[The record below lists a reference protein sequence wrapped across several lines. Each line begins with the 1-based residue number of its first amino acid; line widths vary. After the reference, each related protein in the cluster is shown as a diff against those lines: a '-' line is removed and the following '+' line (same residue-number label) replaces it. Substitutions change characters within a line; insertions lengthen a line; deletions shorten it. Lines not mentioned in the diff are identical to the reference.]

1 MDAERWRAVR
11 KLLDGALDREGE
23 ERAAFLDTI
32 EDAGL
37 RADVVRL
44 LGKHEETTPL
54 DRPVVDL
61 VMPAMANDSGV
72 RDWDREQIGRRI
84 GAFELDELLGSG
96 GMGTV
101 YLAHRVDGRFEQ
113 KVAIK
118 LVLTAHAGLRD
129 RFRKEQ
135 EILAGLRHPNI
146 AQLIDGGEADDGTPY
161 LAMEYV
167 DGVSIT
173 DYCRDHLPDVEGR
186 LRLMLRV
193 AGALAH
199 AHRNLVIHR
208 DIKPSNI
215 IVSHD
220 GHPKLLDF
228 GIAKLV
234 GEERFRPVTAQRI
247 GPMTP
252 QYAAPEQFRGQPITV
267 ATDIYQFGVLLFRI
281 ITGRLPYDANPDDA
295 HAWGRAVVED
305 DPVTLGRAL
314 AQVRRGQDA
323 PTTRDAVRT
332 LGRELDRD
340 LDAIVRTALAKETN
354 ARYGSID
361 AFVADLGAFLDGRP
375 VQARHGGT
383 LYHAT
388 RFIRRHR
395 IAVAV
400 ATLTVT
406 GLLGLS
412 VYALQQ
418 SRQARVES
426 ERARAAVA
434 FVHEVFRAA
443 DPANGRGGA
452 RSAVDVLESAARQI
466 EPTLK
471 QQPDLRGPIAV
482 VMAGAFFNLGD
493 MRRAQELIDAAIK
506 DLRDTTGTAS
516 LALAAALDK
525 GAAIAQRNGRLDLSI
540 ARLEEAE
547 RLARGDSLDA
557 IRIRDGLNNTRW
569 NTLRDAGQGAEAL
582 VVAQASL
589 GDAEA
594 APDTERDAL
603 RHRALH
609 RVGVSMKD
617 VGRFEASES
626 AFRESLR
633 LARALYGDDDYR
645 TLRSRQS
652 MGWMLIGRGE
662 PARALSELEPVGE
675 RFRELFGERSQ
686 DYGTN
691 LYNRALAY
699 RALGQ
704 NQRAYDSF
712 RAAADAYAAS
722 ASAGAAQIGWAL
734 WNASGILS
742 EQGDHAGARRL
753 LDEIEDNWRDSIAED
768 ARVRGAFYA
777 SITENRLALRELA
790 EAEKYAD
797 RAHSLLLRLD
807 GESAEVAQALVLTA
821 RVAAARR
828 DAPRALSRYREA
840 IAMIERIAPARLDLL
855 ELWRE
860 QVQILSTT
868 APAT

>member
-23 ERAAFLDTI
+23 ERAAFIDGI
-32 EDAGL
+32 ADSGL

-61 VMPAMANDSGV
+61 VAPAMAGDTQA

-84 GAFELDELLGSG
+84 GAFVLDALLGSG

-146 AQLIDGGEADDGTPY
+146 AQLIDGGEAEDGTPY

-167 DGVSIT
+167 EGVSIT

-215 IVSHD
+215 IVTRD

-234 GEERFRPVTAQRI
+234 GEERFRPVTAQRV

-267 ATDIYQFGVLLFRI
+267 ATDIYQFGVLLYRI

-295 HAWGRAVVED
+295 HAWGRAVVEH

-323 PTTRDAVRT
+323 PTTREAVRT

-361 AFVADLGAFLDGRP
+361 AFVADLEAFLDGRP

-383 LYHAT
+383 LYHAS
-388 RFIRRHR
+388 RFVRRHR
-395 IAVAV
+395 IGVA
-400 ATLTVT
+400 AAALAAI

-412 VYALQQ
+412 LYALQQ
-418 SRQARVES
+418 SREAQAES
-426 ERARAAVA
+426 ARARAAVA
-434 FVHEVFRAA
+434 FVHEIFRAA

-452 RSAVDVLESAARQI
+452 RSASDVLEAAARQI

-471 QQPDLRGPIAV
+471 QQPELRGAIAA
-482 VMAGAFFNLGD
+482 VMAGAFFNMGD
-493 MRRAQELIDAAIK
+493 VRRAQDLIEAAIH
-506 DLRDTTGTAS
+506 DLRDTPATPR
-516 LALAAALDK
+516 LELAAALER
-525 GAAIAQRNGRLDLSI
+525 GAAIAQRNGHLQQSEDWWRAAD
-540 ARLEEAE
+540 A
-547 RLARGDSLDA
+547 LAHGDEPVALH
-557 IRIRDGLNNTRW
+557 IRDGLASTRW
-569 NTLRDAGQGAEAL
+569 NTVRDGGNPKAALAVAEAAL
-582 VVAQASL
+582 AN
-589 GDAEA
+589 AEA
-594 APDTERDAL
+594 APAADRDPL
-603 RHRALH
+603 RQRALN
-609 RVGVSMKD
+609 RVGVSLKD
-617 VGRFEASES
+617 AGRYDESEA

-633 LARALYGDDDYR
+633 LARALYGDGDYR
-645 TLRSRQS
+645 TLRARQS

-662 PARALSELEPVGE
+662 PARALAELEPVGE

-686 DYGTN
+686 DYGNN

-704 NQRAYDSF
+704 GDRAYDSF
-712 RAAADAYAAS
+712 RAAAEAYAAS
-722 ASAGAAQIGWAL
+722 ASSGAAQIGWAL
-734 WNASGILS
+734 WNAAAILS
-742 EQGDHAGARRL
+742 ERGDHVAARRL
-753 LDEIEDNWRDSIAED
+753 LDEIEDNWRDSIAEG

-777 SITENRLALRELA
+777 GVARNRLALGDLA
-790 EAEKYAD
+790 EAERYAD
-797 RAHSLLLRLD
+797 RAHSLLVSLD
-807 GESAEVAQALVLTA
+807 GESVDVAEALALTAEVALA
-821 RVAAARR
+821 RA
-828 DAPRALSRYREA
+828 DTPRALARYREA
-840 IAMIERIAPARLDLL
+840 LSMLERIAPDRSDLREVWRAATGHTPAR
-855 ELWRE
+855 
-860 QVQILSTT
+860 
-868 APAT
+868 

>member
-23 ERAAFLDTI
+23 ERAAFLDGI
-32 EDAGL
+32 ADPGL

-61 VMPAMANDSGV
+61 VAPAMASETQA

-84 GAFELDELLGSG
+84 GAFVLDDLLGSG

-146 AQLIDGGEADDGTPY
+146 AQLIDGGEAEDGTPY

-167 DGVSIT
+167 EGVSIT

-215 IVSHD
+215 IVTRD

-234 GEERFRPVTAQRI
+234 GEERFRPVTAQRV

-267 ATDIYQFGVLLFRI
+267 ATDIYQFGVLLYRV

-295 HAWGRAVVED
+295 HAWGRAVVEHE
-305 DPVTLGRAL
+305 PVTLGRAL

-323 PTTRDAVRT
+323 PTTREAVRT

-361 AFVADLGAFLDGRP
+361 AFVADLEAFLDGRP
-375 VQARHGGT
+375 VQARHGGS
-383 LYHAT
+383 LYHAS
-388 RFIRRHR
+388 RFVRRHR
-395 IAVAV
+395 VGVA
-400 ATLTVT
+400 AAALTAF
-406 GLLGLS
+406 GLIGLS
-412 VYALQQ
+412 LYALQQ
-418 SRQARVES
+418 SRQAHAES

-434 FVHEVFRAA
+434 FVHEIFRAA

-452 RSAVDVLESAARQI
+452 RSATDVLEAAARQI

-471 QQPDLRGPIAV
+471 QQPELRGPIAA
-482 VMAGAFFNLGD
+482 VMAGAFFNMGEL
-493 MRRAQELIDAAIK
+493 RRAQDLIEAAIG
-506 DLRDTTGTAS
+506 DLRDTPGTPR
-516 LALAAALDK
+516 LELAAALER
-525 GAAIAQRNGRLDLSI
+525 GAAIAQRNGHLQQSEDWWR
-540 ARLEEAE
+540 EADA
-547 RLARGDSLDA
+547 LARGNEPAALH
-557 IRIRDGLNNTRW
+557 IRDGLANTRW
-569 NTLRDAGQGAEAL
+569 NTVRDGGDPKAALAVAEAAL
-582 VVAQASL
+582 AN
-589 GDAEA
+589 AEA
-594 APDTERDAL
+594 APADDRDRL
-603 RHRALH
+603 RNRALN
-609 RVGVSMKD
+609 RVGVSLKD
-617 VGRFEASES
+617 VGRYDEAEA

-633 LARALYGDDDYR
+633 LARALYGDGDYR
-645 TLRSRQS
+645 TLRARQS

-662 PARALSELEPVGE
+662 PARALAELEPVGE

-686 DYGTN
+686 DYGNN

-704 NQRAYDSF
+704 ADRAYDSF
-712 RAAADAYAAS
+712 RAAAEAYAAS
-722 ASAGAAQIGWAL
+722 ASSGAAQIGWAL
-734 WNASGILS
+734 WNASSILS
-742 EQGDHAGARRL
+742 ERGDHAAARRL
-753 LDEIEDNWRDSIAED
+753 LDEIEDNWRESIAED
-768 ARVRGAFYA
+768 ARVRGDFYA
-777 SITENRLALRELA
+777 SVTRNRLALGDLA
-790 EAEKYAD
+790 EAERYAD
-797 RAHSLLLRLD
+797 RAHSLLVSLD
-807 GESAEVAQALVLTA
+807 GESVDVANALALTAEVAQARA
-821 RVAAARR
+821 
-828 DAPRALSRYREA
+828 DAPRALARYREA
-840 IAMIERIAPARLDLL
+840 AAMVERLAPARGDLL
-855 ELWRE
+855 QAWQAR
-860 QVQILSTT
+860 IATLSPTT
-868 APAT
+868 TSR

>member
-11 KLLDGALDREGE
+11 KLLDGALDCEGD

-32 EDAGL
+32 ADEGL

-61 VMPAMANDSGV
+61 VAPAMANDSRV

-84 GAFELDELLGSG
+84 GAFVLDELLGSG

-146 AQLIDGGEADDGTPY
+146 AQLIDGGEADDGTPF

-167 DGVSIT
+167 EGVSIT
-173 DYCRDHLPDVEGR
+173 DFCRDHLPDVEGR

-193 AGALAH
+193 AGALSH

-208 DIKPSNI
+208 DIEPSNI
-215 IVSHD
+215 IVTRD

-267 ATDIYQFGVLLFRI
+267 ATDIYQFGVLLYRI

-295 HAWGRAVVED
+295 HAWGRAVVEH

-314 AQVRRGQDA
+314 TQVRRGNDA

-361 AFVADLGAFLDGRP
+361 AFVADLEAFLDGRP
-375 VQARHGGT
+375 VQARHGGS
-383 LYHAT
+383 LYHAS
-388 RFIRRHR
+388 RFVRRHR
-395 IAVAV
+395 FGVAAATITAV
-400 ATLTVT
+400 
-406 GLLGLS
+406 GLIGLS
-412 VYALQQ
+412 LYALQQ
-418 SRQARVES
+418 SRQAHAES

-434 FVHEVFRAA
+434 FVHEIFRAA

-452 RSAVDVLESAARQI
+452 HSATDVLEAAASQI

-471 QQPDLRGPIAV
+471 QQPELRGPIAA
-482 VMAGAFFNLGD
+482 VMAGAFFNMGD
-493 MRRAQELIDAAIK
+493 MRRAQDLIDAAIR
-506 DLRDTTGTAS
+506 DLRDTGATPP
-516 LALAAALDK
+516 LELAAALER
-525 GAAIAQRNGRLDLSI
+525 GAAIAQRNGRLHPSELWWK
-540 ARLEEAE
+540 EADA
-547 RLARGDSLDA
+547 LARGNDPVA
-557 IRIRDGLNNTRW
+557 VRIRDGLANTRW
-569 NTLRDAGQGAEAL
+569 NTLRDNGDEAGAL
-582 VVAQASL
+582 VVAQQSL
-589 GDAEA
+589 ENAEA
-594 APDTERDAL
+594 APEAERDRL
-603 RHRALH
+603 RNRALN
-609 RVGVSMKD
+609 RVGVSLKD
-617 VGRFEASES
+617 VGRYDESET

-633 LARALYGDDDYR
+633 LARQLYGDDDYR
-645 TLRSRQS
+645 TLRARQS
-652 MGWMLIGRGE
+652 MGWMYIGRGE
-662 PARALSELEPVGE
+662 PARALAELEPVGE

-686 DYGTN
+686 DYGNN

-704 NQRAYDSF
+704 MDRAYDSF
-712 RAAADAYAAS
+712 RAAAEAYAAS
-722 ASAGAAQIGWAL
+722 AASGASQIGWAL
-734 WNASGILS
+734 WNASRILS
-742 EQGDHAGARRL
+742 ERGEHKAARRL

-768 ARVRGAFYA
+768 ARVRGPFY
-777 SITENRLALRELA
+777 SSVTENRLALGDLA
-790 EAEKYAD
+790 EAERYAD
-797 RAHSLLLRLD
+797 RAHSLLVRLD
-807 GESAEVAQALVLTA
+807 GESVDVAIALALTA
-821 RVAAARR
+821 KVANARN
-828 DAPRALSRYREA
+828 DVPRALARYREA
-840 IAMIERIAPARLDLL
+840 LAMIERVAPERSALRGAWQQEVDRLAA
-855 ELWRE
+855 E
-860 QVQILSTT
+860 
-868 APAT
+868 PASA

>member
-23 ERAAFLDTI
+23 ERAAFLDGI
-32 EDAGL
+32 ADAGL

-61 VMPAMANDSGV
+61 VAPAMANESQG

-146 AQLIDGGEADDGTPY
+146 AQLIDGGEAEDGTPY

-167 DGVSIT
+167 EGVSIT

-215 IVSHD
+215 VVTRD

-234 GEERFRPVTAQRI
+234 GEERFRQVTAQRI

-267 ATDIYQFGVLLFRI
+267 ATDIYQFGVLLYRI

-295 HAWGRAVVED
+295 HAWGRAVVEH

-323 PTTRDAVRT
+323 PTTREAVRT

-361 AFVADLGAFLDGRP
+361 AFVADLEAFLDGRP

-383 LYHAT
+383 LYHAS
-388 RFIRRHR
+388 RFVRRHR
-395 IAVAV
+395 IGVA
-400 ATLTVT
+400 AAALAAI

-412 VYALQQ
+412 LYALQQ
-418 SRQARVES
+418 SRQAQAES
-426 ERARAAVA
+426 ARARAAVA
-434 FVHEVFRAA
+434 FVHEIFRAA
-443 DPANGRGGA
+443 DPANGRGGV
-452 RSAVDVLESAARQI
+452 RSATDVLEAAARQI

-471 QQPDLRGPIAV
+471 QQPELRGPIAA
-482 VMAGAFFNLGD
+482 VMAGAFFNMGD
-493 MRRAQELIDAAIK
+493 VRRAQDLIEAAIR
-506 DLRDTTGTAS
+506 DLRDTPGTPR
-516 LALAAALDK
+516 LELAAALER
-525 GAAIAQRNGRLDLSI
+525 GAAIAQRNGQLQQSENWWHD
-540 ARLEEAE
+540 AE
-547 RLARGDSLDA
+547 KLAHGDDPAALHL
-557 IRIRDGLNNTRW
+557 RDGLANTRW
-569 NTLRDAGQGAEAL
+569 NTVRDGGDQKVALAVAEAAL
-582 VVAQASL
+582 AN
-589 GDAEA
+589 AEA
-594 APDTERDAL
+594 APAEDRDRL
-603 RHRALH
+603 RQRALN
-609 RVGVSMKD
+609 RVGVSLKD
-617 VGRFEASES
+617 AGRYDESEA

-633 LARALYGDDDYR
+633 LARALYGDGDYR
-645 TLRSRQS
+645 TLRARQS

-662 PARALSELEPVGE
+662 PARALAELEPVGE

-686 DYGTN
+686 DYGNN

-704 NQRAYDSF
+704 TDRAYDSF
-712 RAAADAYAAS
+712 RAAAEAYAAS
-722 ASAGAAQIGWAL
+722 ASSGAAQIGWAL

-742 EQGDHAGARRL
+742 ERGDHVAARRL
-753 LDEIEDNWRDSIAED
+753 LDEIEDNWRDSIAEG

-777 SITENRLALRELA
+777 SVARNRIALGDLA
-790 EAEKYAD
+790 EAERYAD
-797 RAHSLLLRLD
+797 RAHSLLVSLD
-807 GESAEVAQALVLTA
+807 GESVDVAEALALTAEVALA
-821 RVAAARR
+821 RA
-828 DAPRALSRYREA
+828 DTPRALARYREA
-840 IAMIERIAPARLDLL
+840 MSMLERIAPDRTDLRDAWRAAADNASAR
-855 ELWRE
+855 
-860 QVQILSTT
+860 
-868 APAT
+868 

>member
-11 KLLDGALDREGE
+11 KLLDGALDREGV
-23 ERAAFLDTI
+23 ERVAFV
-32 EDAGL
+32 EDIADPGL

-44 LGKHEETTPL
+44 LGKHEITTPL

-61 VMPAMANDSGV
+61 VAPAMANDV
-72 RDWDREQIGRRI
+72 RERDWDREQVGRRI
-84 GAFELDELLGSG
+84 GAFVLDDLLGSG

-146 AQLIDGGEADDGTPY
+146 AQLIDGGEADDGTPF

-167 DGVSIT
+167 EGVSIT

-215 IVSHD
+215 IVTRD

-228 GIAKLV
+228 GIAKLI

-267 ATDIYQFGVLLFRI
+267 ATDIYQFGVLLYRI
-281 ITGRLPYDANPDDA
+281 ITGRLPYDANPEDA
-295 HAWGRAVVED
+295 HAWGRAVVET

-314 AQVRRGQDA
+314 ARRGGDA

-354 ARYGSID
+354 ARYSSID
-361 AFVADLGAFLDGRP
+361 AFVADLEAFLDGRP

-388 RFIRRHR
+388 RFMRRHR
-395 IAVAV
+395 IAIA
-400 ATLTVT
+400 AAGLTVF

-412 VYALQQ
+412 AYALQQ
-418 SRQARVES
+418 ARQARVES

-452 RSAVDVLESAARQI
+452 RSATDILEAAAAQI

-471 QQPDLRGPIAV
+471 RQPELRGPIAV
-482 VMAGAFFNLGD
+482 VMSGAFFNMGDARRAMTLIERAIED
-493 MRRAQELIDAAIK
+493 MREFDDTPPLEL
-506 DLRDTTGTAS
+506 T
-516 LALAAALDK
+516 AALEL
-525 GAAIAQRNGRLDLSI
+525 GAAVAQRNGRLEQAIAWLDEADRIDLPVGPTT
-540 ARLEEAE
+540 R
-547 RLARGDSLDA
+547 
-557 IRIRDGLNNTRW
+557 RIRDGQANTRY
-569 NTLRDAGQGAEAL
+569 NIARDGGDPAAALR
-582 VVAQASL
+582 V
-589 GDAEA
+589 AEA
-594 APDTERDAL
+594 ALRATEAATGEERERL
-603 RHRALH
+603 RSRALH
-609 RVGVSMKD
+609 RVGVSLRDMD
-617 VGRFEASES
+617 RFDESEATL
-626 AFRESLR
+626 REAIDLCQKQF
-633 LARALYGDDDYR
+633 GDNDFR
-645 TLRSRQS
+645 TLRARQS
-652 MGWMLIGRGE
+652 LGWMFIGRGQ
-662 PARALSELEPVGE
+662 PARALGELEPVGE
-675 RFRELFGERSQ
+675 RLRELFGERSQ
-686 DYGTN
+686 DYGAN
-691 LYNRALAY
+691 LHNRGLAY

-704 NQRAYDSF
+704 LDRAYDSF
-712 RAAADAYAAS
+712 RASAQAYS
-722 ASAGAAQIGWAL
+722 ASSAAGAAQIGWAL
-734 WNASGILS
+734 WNAASVRS
-742 EQGDHAGARRL
+742 EQGQHAAAREIY
-753 LDEIEDNWRDSIAED
+753 DDIEDNWRNSIAED
-768 ARVRGAFYA
+768 ARARALLYMA
-777 SITENRLALRELA
+777 ITENRIALGA
-790 EAEKYAD
+790 FGEAESYAD
-797 RAHSLLLRLD
+797 RAYTTLRRSD
-807 GESAEVAQALVLTA
+807 GESIDSTKALGLLGDVAVA
-821 RVAAARR
+821 RQ
-828 DAPRALSRYREA
+828 DAPRAVARYEEALAMLGRVAPDQTELRDQWQRRMASLS
-840 IAMIERIAPARLDLL
+840 PH
-855 ELWRE
+855 
-860 QVQILSTT
+860 
-868 APAT
+868 

>member
-61 VMPAMANDSGV
+61 VAPAMANDSRV

-84 GAFELDELLGSG
+84 GAFMLDELLGSG

-215 IVSHD
+215 IVTHD

-267 ATDIYQFGVLLFRI
+267 ATDIYQFGVLLYRI

-295 HAWGRAVVED
+295 HAWGRAVVEH

-314 AQVRRGQDA
+314 AQVRRGHDA

-375 VQARHGGT
+375 VQARHGGS
-383 LYHAT
+383 LYHAS

-395 IAVAV
+395 VAV
-400 ATLTVT
+400 AAATLTIC
-406 GLLGLS
+406 GLVGLS
-412 VYALQQ
+412 IYALQQ
-418 SRQARVES
+418 ARQAHTES

-434 FVHEVFRAA
+434 FVHEIFRAA

-452 RSAVDVLESAARQI
+452 HSATDVLEAAARQI

-471 QQPDLRGPIAV
+471 EQPELRGPIAI
-482 VMAGAFFNLGD
+482 VMAGAFFNMGD
-493 MRRAQELIDAAIK
+493 MRRAQDLVDAAIR
-506 DLRDTTGTAS
+506 DLRATPGTPP
-516 LALAAALDK
+516 LDLAAALEK
-525 GAAIAQRNGRLDLSI
+525 GAAIAQRNGHLQQSETWWR
-540 ARLEEAE
+540 EAE
-547 RLARGDSLDA
+547 ALARDDGLAA
-557 IRIRDGLNNTRW
+557 IRIRDGLANTRW
-569 NTLRDAGQGAEAL
+569 NTLRDNGDVQGALATAE
-582 VVAQASL
+582 QSL
-589 GDAEA
+589 ANAEA
-594 APDTERDAL
+594 APAEERDRL
-603 RHRALH
+603 RNRALN
-609 RVGVSMKD
+609 RVGVSLKD
-617 VGRFEASES
+617 VGRFDESEA

-633 LARALYGDDDYR
+633 LARLLYGDDDYR
-645 TLRSRQS
+645 TLRARQS

-662 PARALSELEPVGE
+662 PARALAELEPVGE

-686 DYGTN
+686 DFGNN

-704 NQRAYDSF
+704 RDRAYDSF
-712 RAAADAYAAS
+712 RAAAEAYAAS
-722 ASAGAAQIGWAL
+722 ASSGAAQIGWAL

-742 EQGDHAGARRL
+742 DKGEHAAARRL

-768 ARVRGAFYA
+768 ARVRGVFYV
-777 SITENRLALRELA
+777 SVTENRLALGDLA
-790 EAEKYAD
+790 EAERYAD
-797 RAHSLLLRLD
+797 RAHSLLLGRD
-807 GESAEVAQALVLTA
+807 GESVDVARALALTA
-821 RVAAARR
+821 RVAAARK
-828 DAPRALSRYREA
+828 DTPRALARYREA
-840 IAMIERIAPARLDLL
+840 ITLVERIAPDRSDLL
-855 ELWRE
+855 DPWRAE
-860 QVQILSTT
+860 IAALSAA
-868 APAT
+868 APTG